1 MSDLHCPARVFVAR
15 HGEASYDEGER
26 LTAAGEQQARELG
39 ERLRGERVARV
50 HASSMPR
57 AAETARIAAAV
68 LGVSGRRST
77 TSWARWASRA
87 RTRSSDRISAALAG
101 IADLYRGEAVLVV
114 GHQAA
119 LGLALARLLPG
130 APAIGLDPGEVVAL
144 EHDADGWVLR
154 ERKNRHLGTQERHL
168 GAQEAHF
175 GGMRQG

>member
-26 LTAAGEQQARELG
+26 LTAAGEHQARELG
-39 ERLRGERVARV
+39 ERLRGERVAQV

-57 AAETARIAAAV
+57 AAATARIAAAL
-68 LGVSGRRST
+68 LGVTVTLHDELGEVGVESED
-77 TSWARWASRA
+77 AVV
-87 RTRSSDRISAALAG
+87 DRVAAALAA

-130 APAIGLDPGEVVAL
+130 APAIGLDPGETRGAG
-144 EHDADGWVLR
+144 ARRGR
-154 ERKNRHLGTQERHL
+154 LGETRL
-168 GAQEAHF
+168 GLPKCPW
-175 GGMRQG
+175 

>member
-26 LTAAGEQQARELG
+26 LTAAGERQARALG
-39 ERLRGERVARV
+39 ERLRSERVARV

-57 AAETARIAAAV
+57 ASETARIAAAL
-68 LGVSGRRST
+68 LGVTVTLHDELGEVGVESQDVVV
-77 TSWARWASRA
+77 
-87 RTRSSDRISAALAG
+87 DRMAVALAG

-130 APAIGLDPGEVVAL
+130 ASAFGLDPGEVVAL
-144 EHDADGWVLR
+144 EHDADGW
-154 ERKNRHLGTQERHL
+154 T
-168 GAQEAHF
+168 
-175 GGMRQG
+175 RQG